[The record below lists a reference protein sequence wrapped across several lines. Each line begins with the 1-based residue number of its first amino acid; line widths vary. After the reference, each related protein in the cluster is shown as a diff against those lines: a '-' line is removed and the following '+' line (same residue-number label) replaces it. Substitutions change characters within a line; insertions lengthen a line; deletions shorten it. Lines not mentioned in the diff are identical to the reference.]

1 MPLPAPNR
9 PSYPTESAP
18 LPVIIFRYLARDL
31 LATTAAVA
39 LVLLMVVMSSRFVQY
54 LADAAE
60 GKIDPNVIFAIM
72 GYRLPAFLDLIL
84 PLAFFLAV
92 LLSYG
97 RLYQDSEMT
106 VLHACG
112 VSQMRIAA
120 YTLAVALVVA
130 GIVAS
135 LSLWLSPQGMARAEL
150 LIDAQKV
157 RGEFDAM
164 EGGKFYPLRGGKGVS
179 YTEQIREDGHMEKI
193 FLVEAGADAA
203 GEPRMVIVVAERG
216 EPKRSDQGQAAYLVL
231 SNGHRYQ
238 GVPGRAD
245 FEVTQFAEYGQRLPK
260 PTPRN
265 RPGWSESVP
274 TSILRRS
281 TDPEHVAALQW
292 RYSTA
297 LLVLVVTLMAV
308 PLSRTDPRKGRF
320 AHILPAVFLYIAYLV
335 SLNAAR
341 GAVEAGAVSPALGLW
356 WIHLLFLGIG
366 AGLMLWWTGWRPRRP
381 GAGLV
386 RA

>member
-1 MPLPAPNR
+1 MPPTAPTDPVLR
-9 PSYPTESAP
+9 REPAP

-39 LVLLMVVMSSRFVQY
+39 VVLLMVVMSSRFVQY

-112 VSQMRIAA
+112 ISQMRIAA

-135 LSLWLSPQGMARAEL
+135 LSLWLSPQGMARAEV
-150 LIDAQKV
+150 LIDAQKI

-179 YTEQIREDGHMEKI
+179 YAEQIRENGHMEKI

-245 FEVTQFAEYGQRLPK
+245 FEVTRFAEYGQRLPK

-274 TSILRRS
+274 TSVLRQS

-297 LLVLVVTLMAV
+297 LLVLVVTLMAL

-320 AHILPAVFLYIAYLV
+320 ARILPAVFLYIVYLV

-341 GAVEAGAVSPALGLW
+341 GAVEAGALSPTLGLW
-356 WIHLLFLGIG
+356 WIHLIFIGIG
-366 AGLMLWWTGWRPRRP
+366 AALMLWWTGWRPRRP